1 MKNYPKLTKV
11 IHSNDLPEEEI
22 VGDDHVWQIPSKCFS
37 STWLK
42 LKPNWRE
49 NYRTPVGICE
59 WGPSEFLNFKVE
71 VLNTNPEQ
79 VLFRDD
85 LLFSIVIDVKE
96 NHKGAKVA
104 LKTLPLQKRYE
115 IASVGL
121 LCYQTL
127 ICFFMCAIR
136 AYAWIDP

>member
-1 MKNYPKLTKV
+1 M
-11 IHSNDLPEEEI
+11 
-22 VGDDHVWQIPSKCFS
+22 
-37 STWLK
+37 
-42 LKPNWRE
+42 
-49 NYRTPVGICE
+49 
-59 WGPSEFLNFKVE
+59 E

-104 LKTLPLQKRYE
+104 LKILPLQKRYE
-115 IASVGL
+115 IASVEL

-127 ICFFMCAIR
+127 ICFFHVCHQSICMERSIVTMIAFVWLFSTVCFQVCFQIVR
-136 AYAWIDP
+136 LGRCIFTLVTFV